1 MSNVHNEERCLLG
14 PWYYTLFITIIELI
28 MKAISYLSDITRL
41 SSSICKSNC
50 HVCFISILANKHH
63 TLCLFPEIFRIIVNF
78 IPAYQ
83 NPIPFKDMAWINV
96 RIMQFLS
103 MCFQNSVNS
112 IKKMS
117 WISRQ
122 KVQKSNPWDHFY
134 LMRQKHECTTMTL
147 QNHDTSNS

>member
-1 MSNVHNEERCLLG
+1 MSNVHQEERYLLE
-14 PWYYTLFITIIELI
+14 PWYYTLFISIIELI

-41 SSSICKSNC
+41 SSSICKNNC
-50 HVCFISILANKHH
+50 HVCFLSILANKHH

-96 RIMQFLS
+96 RILQFFY

-112 IKKMS
+112 IKNVLNLKTEGAE
-117 WISRQ
+117 I
-122 KVQKSNPWDHFY
+122 KSVRSFLPKEAETWMH
-134 LMRQKHECTTMTL
+134 
-147 QNHDTSNS
+147 NHDTSNS